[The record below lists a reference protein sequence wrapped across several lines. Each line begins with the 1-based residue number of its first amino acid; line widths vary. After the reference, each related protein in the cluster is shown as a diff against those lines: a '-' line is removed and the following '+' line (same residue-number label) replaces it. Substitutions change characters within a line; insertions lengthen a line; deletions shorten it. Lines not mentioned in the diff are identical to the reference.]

1 MVNHGKALVV
11 DDCRDWR
18 EELKELLQDKGFE
31 VVTAGDLRTA
41 LSVLGNESFDTA
53 IIDVN
58 LTEGM
63 PSEEGL
69 LINSYIQDNAPN
81 TEVILISVKSFTDRR
96 LRDIHPAR
104 FIEKSNLWSK
114 LNELLE

>member
-1 MVNHGKALVV
+1 MNRGKALVV

-18 EELKELLQDKGFE
+18 EELKDLLHDKGFE
-31 VVTAGDLRTA
+31 VVTAGDLGTA
-41 LSVLGNESFDTA
+41 LSVLSNESFDTA

-69 LINSYIQDNAPN
+69 LINSYIQDNSPN
-81 TEVILISVKSFTDRR
+81 TEVILISVKSLTDWR
-96 LRDIHPAR
+96 LGDIHPAR
-104 FIEKSNLWSK
+104 FIEKSNLWTE
-114 LNELLE
+114 LNELLK